1 MLLDQVVDLIFGVV
15 LMPCV
20 SVLLNIIILRQGTR
34 PMSANASGFVPE
46 WSGCFRFE
54 DLEALSH
61 EV

>member
-46 WSGCFRFE
+46 VERSFRFE
-54 DLEALSH
+54 RP
-61 EV
+61 